1 MTGPALDGLRILD
14 LTQVAAG
21 PYAAFLLGFMGA
33 EVIKVESCSRMDISR
48 GRAKP
53 TPGEYRNYPGGE
65 PGEHPWNRSA
75 HHVHRNVNKLSVT
88 LDLGKPTGKELF
100 LELANICDLLM
111 ENYRASV
118 MDRLGLGYE
127 TVSKVNPQL
136 IYLKI
141 SSQGATGPEKDYGS
155 LGSTLEQTAGVASV
169 TGYDRDGPMMTNE
182 TFPDPLVGIVAVGTV
197 MAGLRRRR
205 KTGLGGFI
213 DLSQREATVGMLGDS
228 LLDYSVTGNVA
239 EPVGNIH
246 PEMVPQGVYPCL
258 GDDMWVAISIA
269 SHKEWQGLC
278 LALGQPDL
286 AGEPGF
292 QTAAARNQNREI
304 LDKIISNWT
313 GQREHYQVMH
323 LLQAHGIAAG
333 AVLKG
338 TETIVDPHLEAR
350 DFWDVV
356 DHPEAGVYKQVTTP
370 WKLSNNP
377 RRQATPAPSL
387 GQHNEFVLQDLL
399 GLDPKDVERLVDEE
413 VIGTRPLGAA

>member
-1 MTGPALDGLRILD
+1 
-14 LTQVAAG
+14 
-21 PYAAFLLGFMGA
+21 
-33 EVIKVESCSRMDISR
+33 
-48 GRAKP
+48 
-53 TPGEYRNYPGGE
+53 
-65 PGEHPWNRSA
+65 
-75 HHVHRNVNKLSVT
+75 
-88 LDLGKPTGKELF
+88 
-100 LELANICDLLM
+100 
-111 ENYRASV
+111 
-118 MDRLGLGYE
+118 
-127 TVSKVNPQL
+127 
-136 IYLKI
+136 
-141 SSQGATGPEKDYGS
+141 
-155 LGSTLEQTAGVASV
+155 
-169 TGYDRDGPMMTNE
+169 
-182 TFPDPLVGIVAVGTV
+182 
-197 MAGLRRRR
+197 
-205 KTGLGGFI
+205 
-213 DLSQREATVGMLGDS
+213 MLGDS

-278 LALGQPDL
+278 LALGRPDL

-292 QTAAARNQNREI
+292 QTAAARTQNREI
-304 LDKIISNWT
+304 LDRIISNWT

-399 GLDPKDVERLVDEE
+399 GLDTKDVERLADEE
-413 VIGTRPLGAA
+413 VIGTRPIGAA